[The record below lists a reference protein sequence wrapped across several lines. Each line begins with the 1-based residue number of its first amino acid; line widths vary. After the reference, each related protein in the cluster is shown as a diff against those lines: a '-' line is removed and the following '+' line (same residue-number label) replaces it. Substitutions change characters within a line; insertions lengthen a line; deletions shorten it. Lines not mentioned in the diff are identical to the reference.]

1 MPSPPSRD
9 RGHFAILDVLRGGA
23 ALYVTAYHAVGSLTP
38 SGLRFDTRG
47 GSVALILEG
56 NPLGLLGFGLYA
68 VLGFFVLSGFV
79 IHLRHASR
87 PEELAQRGRLAWTAD
102 YGWRRSMRIYP
113 PLLGAIALTAVLTAI
128 GSRTFPDWPWA
139 QGTLTD
145 ARNLLVPVHGAATFG
160 NGLALWS
167 IAFEL
172 WFYAAYALIAV
183 VVLRVVHPSSPR
195 RLGVVLAGTLMASAA
210 LVLIQDHAPHIIPAE
225 LQGLTSIAVYLPA
238 WVAGAFLAELHVAGV
253 RVPWP
258 RWSAAAAGL
267 VVVVAAFSSGNDLRP
282 AVDLLW
288 GLALCLVIAVAT
300 LGPGRRWCS
309 SRAGRWAASTSSWS
323 YSLYLVHL
331 PVILFGRAALDEPA
345 GRITNPL
352 VVLAIF
358 LAAVA
363 VGWLFSLVVER
374 PSRWLAARP
383 PRRLAGSATST
394 T

>member
-9 RGHFAILDVLRGGA
+9 RGHLAILDMLRGGA
-23 ALYVTAYHAVGSLTP
+23 ALYVAAYHAVGSLAP
-38 SGLRFDTRG
+38 SGLRFDSRG
-47 GSVALILEG
+47 GSVGLILDG

-79 IHLRHASR
+79 IHLRHARR
-87 PEELAQRGRLAWTAD
+87 PEELAGRGGLAWAAD

-145 ARNLLVPVHGAATFG
+145 AGNLLVPVHGAATFG

-172 WFYAAYALIAV
+172 WFYAAYVPIVL
-183 VVLRVVHPSSPR
+183 VVLRVLRKPMPIR
-195 RLGVVLAGTLMASAA
+195 MGIVLAGTLVVAVA
-210 LVLIQDHAPHIIPAE
+210 LVLTEDHAPHVLPAP
-225 LQGLTSIAVYLPA
+225 LQGLTTIAIYLPA
-238 WVAGAFLAELHVAGV
+238 WVAGAFLAELHVAGLK
-253 RVPWP
+253 VPGR
-258 RWSAAAAGL
+258 RWVAAAAGAMIL
-267 VVVVAAFSSGNDLRP
+267 VAAFHSGNDLRP

-288 GLALCLVIAVAT
+288 GLATCLVIASAT
-300 LGPGRRWCS
+300 LGPQRPWCS
-309 SRAGRWAASTSSWS
+309 SRGGRVAASTSSWS

-331 PVILFGRAALDEPA
+331 PVILFGRAAFGGGA

-358 LAAVA
+358 LTAVG
-363 VGWLFSLVVER
+363 VGWLFHQALER
-374 PSRWLAARP
+374 PSMWLAARP
-383 PRRLAGSATST
+383 PRRHARSPAPTK
-394 T
+394 